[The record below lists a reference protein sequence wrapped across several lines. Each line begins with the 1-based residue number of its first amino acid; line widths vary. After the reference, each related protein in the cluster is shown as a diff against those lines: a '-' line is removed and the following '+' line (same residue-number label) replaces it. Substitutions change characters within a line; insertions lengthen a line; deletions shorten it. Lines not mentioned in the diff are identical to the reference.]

1 VSEMAAAAGVSV
13 TQLERLSKRVLGL
26 TPKQLILRFR
36 LEEALRL
43 LDTSTDSI
51 ATIASSCGY
60 YDQSAFTRHFKRAVG
75 MAPATFRTMSH
86 RGLSHRADQSVTRR
100 SRFDDQ

>member
-1 VSEMAAAAGVSV
+1 VSV

-51 ATIASSCGY
+51 ASIASACGY
-60 YDQSAFTRHFKRAVG
+60 YDQSAFTRRFKRAVG

-86 RGLSHRADQSVTRR
+86 RGQTKV
-100 SRFDDQ
+100 